1 MTKSLLLCSTS
12 HYAANILLR
21 AAALGCSPD
30 LVLTGTRDG
39 GKSNRLKGFLQ
50 ILKRGFRPAARVVS
64 AKLNPPLMNGLAP
77 EVRWGG
83 IFNSEQMIGEIKNF
97 KPDFIFL
104 AGCPIISEE
113 ILSLAPSGVYNAHP
127 GLLPWCRGVG
137 VVEQAVLREVPVGIT
152 IHRVD
157 PGIDTGDIVH
167 RELVPLSR
175 SITVEALRE
184 LTYDMQ
190 AGAFARFMARLKKS
204 GETPITA
211 RQTERYKICGWP
223 GSQDLEKIEQ
233 ILAGGRYHRLV
244 EEWLESSGRVLPLDF
259 KPICVAERFKVH

>member
-1 MTKSLLLCSTS
+1 MTKSILLCSKS

-30 LVLTGTRDG
+30 LVLTGTRSG
-39 GKSNRLKGFLQ
+39 GRGNRLKGFLE
-50 ILKRGFRPAARVVS
+50 ILKRGFRPAAKVLS
-64 AKLNPPLMNGLAP
+64 AKLNPPLMEGLAP

-83 IFNSEQMIGEIKNF
+83 VFNSEQMVEEIKGF

-113 ILSLAPSGVYNAHP
+113 ILSLAPLGVYNAHP

-137 VVEQAVLREVPVGIT
+137 VVEQAVLRAVPVGIT

-167 RELVPLSR
+167 RELIPLSP
-175 SITVEALRE
+175 SITAAALRE

-190 AGAFARFMARLKKS
+190 AGAFARFMSRLRKS
-204 GETPITA
+204 GQA
-211 RQTERYKICGWP
+211 AAAAKQTERYKICGWP
-223 GSQDLEKIEQ
+223 SPQELEKVEQ
-233 ILAGGRYHRLV
+233 ILAGGSYHRLV
-244 EEWLESSGRVLPLDF
+244 EDWVKSSGRVLPLEF
-259 KPICVAERFKVH
+259 TPSSVAERFKVR